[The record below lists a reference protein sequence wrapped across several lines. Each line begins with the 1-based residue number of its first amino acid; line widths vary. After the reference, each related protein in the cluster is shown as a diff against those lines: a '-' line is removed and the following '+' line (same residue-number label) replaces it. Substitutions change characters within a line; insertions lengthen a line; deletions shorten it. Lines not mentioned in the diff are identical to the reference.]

1 MSTLILHDKNETKW
15 NSLGYGPL
23 TNVIEPK
30 VTRARNGEYTLEFRY
45 PMFSPLFDKIE
56 KGNWVVADAGIK
68 QNTLAQR
75 FEIQKVT
82 KPMDGI
88 VSVYAEH
95 YRYQLLRSVLK
106 KAGTKKGTVNELMRF
121 LLENSEPKMDFTVKS
136 VLRDTELEMDL
147 SDPFV
152 FPSTMDAFGGT
163 AGSILDKFGGEYVF
177 DNNVISLP
185 NEAGEHTKVVVAYGK
200 NLTDINQEESIE
212 NTFTTIYPWAKIK
225 EEGSDEEKIITVDG
239 NFVDGEYVNNYRERR
254 IEAVDFSQRNPKN
267 KAELLTMAQQYV
279 ISNKIGVPKVSI
291 KASFVDLSS
300 NAMGG
305 TKKYID
311 SVDLCDYIHVYF
323 KDLKISTEA
332 QIIKT
337 VYRPDLERFE
347 SVELGDARTNLG
359 DVITD
364 KVDEVDKKL
373 DDYIN
378 GANSDWMGM
387 KEDIDNFN
395 DVLNNPG
402 KGKVVVYPSLSDP
415 QEIYITDNENL
426 NLARKMWRWSE
437 AGLAYSSTGRGGP
450 WTVGMTK
457 DGQIV
462 ADLIN
467 TGTLKAID
475 IMGVTITGSTVSG
488 GRVVNEGTEFRATFS
503 NGRIVWFDKTRNKEY
518 FSIDAGLV
526 RSAATD
532 NTIGLRPLLG
542 DSIYIGRDTAWVDS
556 KYGFYRFNEGSTQ
569 IEIADYAHSGM
580 YNRVGSHFWV
590 IAHGERSDPSI
601 SDYNKTQY
609 TMLDLVGTD
618 GAPQMS
624 MSYHNMKGTKNPN
637 RDRLSASFQSIAGN
651 INIQTSRKSW
661 DSTPKWYSDNYIM
674 MDNGAYDDTE
684 GWISLKSGGD
694 VRVSA
699 KKFSV
704 SGTKNATVRTENYGD
719 RLLNAYET
727 PELYFADYGEA
738 VTGEDGTIRVDIDPI
753 FAETIVTSRYMVFLT
768 PTEMVKCAVIHED
781 TDHFI
786 IQTEEPNV
794 LVRWNLVAHRL
805 GYQDIRLD
813 IDETA
818 MKHREQEETR
828 LSAEETEEMNRAY
841 RDIEERKKAE
851 RQVEENYMMKEGLL

>member
-56 KGNWVVADAGIK
+56 KGNWVVADAGVK

-106 KAGTKKGTVNELMRF
+106 KGTKKKGNVNDLMRF

-239 NFVDGEYVNNYRERR
+239 NFVDGEYVDNYRERR

-267 KAELLTMAQQYV
+267 KAELLTMARQYV

-378 GANSDWMGM
+378 GATNDWMGM

-475 IMGVTITGSTVSG
+475 IMGVTIKGSSIEG
-488 GRVVNEGTEFRATFS
+488 GRMTTIGDNFTSVIEDGKITWTDNKSSKEFFQIMAGKVRDGS
-503 NGRIVWFDKTRNKEY
+503 N
-518 FSIDAGLV
+518 
-526 RSAATD
+526 D
-532 NTIGLRPLLG
+532 NTIAIRPLAK
-542 DSIYIGRDTAWVDS
+542 DSIYFGVDDDWYRTPESYFRFTPGIGTLAAEMSTTDGTSGSAHVRLAAHATGSNPSITDYS
-556 KYGFYRFNEGSTQ
+556 KYAYQLFELDASKISPMITLTHMGEKWDVNGAGTNMINSFTMTKYYSAIQTGVKKNGSFINNAQLSLSSGNAAAGTS
-569 IEIADYAHSGM
+569 YAS
-580 YNRVGSHFWV
+580 
-590 IAHGERSDPSI
+590 
-601 SDYNKTQY
+601 
-609 TMLDLVGTD
+609 
-618 GAPQMS
+618 
-624 MSYHNMKGTKNPN
+624 
-637 RDRLSASFQSIAGN
+637 LSA
-651 INIQTSRKSW
+651 
-661 DSTPKWYSDNYIM
+661 DNYISM
-674 MDNGAYDDTE
+674 
-684 GWISLKSGGD
+684 
-694 VRVSA
+694 RA
-699 KKFSV
+699 KTFTV

-727 PELYFADYGEA
+727 PESYFADYGEA
-738 VTGEDGTIRVDIDPI
+738 ITGEDGKVRIDIDPI

-768 PTEMVKCAVIHED
+768 PTEMVKCSVIHED
-781 TDHFI
+781 VDHFI
-786 IQTEEPNV
+786 IQAEKSGV
-794 LVRWNLVAHRL
+794 LIRWNLVAHRL
-805 GYQDIRLD
+805 NFQHVRLD
-813 IDETA
+813 EDFGAAQDRMNDEINFDT
-818 MKHREQEETR
+818 QEM
-828 LSAEETEEMNRAY
+828 TEINAAY
-841 RDIEERKKAE
+841 KEIEERKRIDNE
-851 RQVEENYMMKEGLL
+851 SMIPNTLGITY